1 MVTTIL
7 GCSQEQADN
16 TPKAHVNNDNL
27 GSSEDNK
34 ANEGNVNNETT
45 DKAASNETDET
56 DDEAST
62 DLFGVLQETMNL
74 I

>member
-16 TPKAHVNNDNL
+16 NSKAHVNNDNL

-45 DKAASNETDET
+45 DKAASMRLMKT